1 MEVLASRVLL
11 CPTDPARSRHF
22 YGEVL
27 GLAVAREFG
36 PLNDPGVVYFAGG
49 GFLEVSGRA
58 AQPPAPGLTPPIRL
72 WLQVR
77 DIAAEYERLLAA
89 GATVSRPPILEP
101 WGLLEMWI
109 EDPDGVAIVLVE
121 VPENHP
127 LRKDQRL

>member
-58 AQPPAPGLTPPIRL
+58 AQPPAPGLTLPIRL